1 MIIIIVTIIVVMM
14 IIKNA
19 SYELLIIDFGC
30 LPYLVGVD
38 IGYKS
43 CWVHEMKQE
52 QTTNW
57 LYFGVLY
64 CTSA

>member
-1 MIIIIVTIIVVMM
+1 MVSKLIIIIIVTIIVVMM

-43 CWVHEMKQE
+43 C
-52 QTTNW
+52 
-57 LYFGVLY
+57 
-64 CTSA
+64 